1 MRQGLG
7 LHVSEIQP
15 NPQQTVTA
23 FPPFFPLTR
32 CPSQAHSM
40 ALVSADSRIAELLT
54 ELHQLIKQTQVRA
67 KWNTG
72 YGAKLCGGGVGHVQR
87 DHRELRCWKRG
98 GRRESGVWLPFLL
111 GFLSSTRSQGSFCLT
126 AVWKTDHIQHKAPT
140 EGVQLSDCFRNLVVQ
155 SSPRSALDLYPLA
168 IIPLPPSPNSKKSQV
183 FLWGKTVEGLRV
195 SFQDL
200 VKGQSTLEYVGL
212 RQPRPA
218 ELTLCC
224 PWPHISGLQIGWK
237 QNQSPCLSP
246 DRSPCVT
253 SWSLPPSFR

>member
-1 MRQGLG
+1 MSLTGPFHGPRFCWF
-7 LHVSEIQP
+7 P
-15 NPQQTVTA
+15 NCRASHRAP
-23 FPPFFPLTR
+23 
-32 CPSQAHSM
+32 
-40 ALVSADSRIAELLT
+40 SADQANPGKSEVKHGLRREALW
-54 ELHQLIKQTQVRA
+54 R
-67 KWNTG
+67 WG
-72 YGAKLCGGGVGHVQR
+72 RVQR

-126 AVWKTDHIQHKAPT
+126 VVWKTDHIQHKAPT
-140 EGVQLSDCFRNLVVQ
+140 EGVQLSDCFRNVVVQ

-200 VKGQSTLEYVGL
+200 VKGQSTLECVGL